1 MMRVKDLIEKL
12 SDKNPNAHVYI
23 YFDGYTHRC
32 INDSQGYGGLVLEP
46 KKIEEYTNEG
56 KQVYIDCIYNGI

>member
-1 MMRVKDLIEKL
+1 M
-12 SDKNPNAHVYI
+12 PHVYI
-23 YFDGYTHRC
+23 YLDGYTHLY
-32 INDSQGYGGLVLEP
+32 INNSQSYGGLILES